1 MNSEMDMTM
10 NFDLPIEQLVR
21 RSDTRFQLGFA
32 TEARERIPAR
42 EGCAL
47 SASRRGLHV
56 LARNEDGL
64 AGPVETLRDVY
75 GPSLEVSPP
84 TVRLIRG
91 VQVQEPI
98 MHVRISLGTEYQE
111 AVQHAMAMRCAT
123 VEETYARARQA
134 VLRYEAPLAQLLGL
148 PAELSRLTSGSARYW
163 IVLSHYALV
172 TGDPGGRAA

>member
-1 MNSEMDMTM
+1 M

-32 TEARERIPAR
+32 TEARERIPAG
-42 EGCAL
+42 EGCVL

-64 AGPVETLRDVY
+64 APPLDVLRDVY
-75 GPSLEVSPP
+75 GPSLEVGPP
-84 TVRLIRG
+84 AVRLIKG

-98 MHVRISLGTEYQE
+98 MHVRISLETGFQE
-111 AVQHAMAMRCAT
+111 AVKRAMIARRAT
-123 VEETYARARQA
+123 VEEEYERTRYA
-134 VLRYEAPLAQLLGL
+134 VLRYEAPLMRLLGL
-148 PAELSRLTSGSARYW
+148 PAELKRLTGGTARYW

-172 TGDPGGRAA
+172 IGDPGGRAA